1 MHLSRTI
8 FLRSENVS
16 FEVYSSARSVE
27 YTLILSTIVLAMPAA
42 VKKSNTIGRVACL
55 CGNLRCSGHAAPAK
69 PLIHIENPLVGRGI
83 VLSMNQATKGR
94 PEFIFL
100 DTPLNEDLM
109 LSCSKIISNYEE
121 EGTHPHH
128 LELVRA
134 IPFEDDPELCFIA
147 RFLTNHNSPRGS
159 SRSLKTKLEA
169 YFLCNENKHHGIIVM
184 IPIMRQSAGCRRIA
198 ICSA

>member
-1 MHLSRTI
+1 
-8 FLRSENVS
+8 
-16 FEVYSSARSVE
+16 
-27 YTLILSTIVLAMPAA
+27 
-42 VKKSNTIGRVACL
+42 
-55 CGNLRCSGHAAPAK
+55 
-69 PLIHIENPLVGRGI
+69 
-83 VLSMNQATKGR
+83 MNQATKGR

-184 IPIMRQSAGCRRIA
+184 IPIMRQSANPEANRLWGCGKNPVPSDLTENQLDDWIQREAEDYATSIDVMIGDVMGR
-198 ICSA
+198 SQH